1 VVADGAERARGRE
14 ELAEERAA
22 RRRGRGHARGGEMP
36 GVERGAEREVG
47 GPTSDKE
54 KGEGFS
60 AKRGPAAEGGGVQ
73 NGRRRL
79 VGF

>member
-1 VVADGAERARGRE
+1 
-14 ELAEERAA
+14 
-22 RRRGRGHARGGEMP
+22 MP
-36 GVERGAEREVG
+36 GVERGAERELG
-47 GPTSDKE
+47 GLTSDKE

-73 NGRRRL
+73 NGRGRL